1 MKTIYFV
8 IFSIFLGQAVFAAD
22 DCSNY
27 PQTKGINVMLVDEGT
42 KILSTAIATVPYDDV
57 ELYLDALEEGE
68 REAKAS
74 ISSVLEE
81 NISKLCS
88 SDTASMQNIKIVA
101 EEKSVDY
108 EKIKTSLCSINTV
121 TESVLR
127 GALVI
132 GHCYTPG
139 KLVMVTVGIKPE
151 TIAAAEELSNSM
163 ENSLDYDSD
172 SHSTSSN
179 SNASSA
185 SNDGGLTSIEGYS
198 NTDQLL
204 DF

>member
-1 MKTIYFV
+1 
-8 IFSIFLGQAVFAAD
+8 
-22 DCSNY
+22 
-27 PQTKGINVMLVDEGT
+27 MLVEGGT

-121 TESVLR
+121 TESILR

-139 KLVMVTVGIKPE
+139 KLVMLTVGIKPE

-163 ENSLDYDSD
+163 ENSINSD
-172 SHSTSSN
+172 STSSN

-185 SNDGGLTSIEGYS
+185 SDDGSLTSIEGYS

>member
-8 IFSIFLGQAVFAAD
+8 IFSIFLGQSVFAAG
-22 DCSNY
+22 DCSDY
-27 PQTKGINVMLVDEGT
+27 PQSKGINVILVEGGT
-42 KILSTAIATVPYDDV
+42 KILSTAIATVPFDDV
-57 ELYLDALEEGE
+57 ELYLDALEEAE
-68 REAKAS
+68 LEAKAS

-108 EKIKTSLCSINTV
+108 EKIKTSLCSIKSV

-127 GALVI
+127 GAVVI

-139 KLVMVTVGIKPE
+139 KLVMLTVGIKPE
-151 TIAAAEELSNSM
+151 TITAAEKLSDSM
-163 ENSLDYDSD
+163 ENSTNSSD
-172 SHSTSSN
+172 STGQT
-179 SNASSA
+179 
-185 SNDGGLTSIEGYS
+185 SNDNNLTSVEGYS
-198 NTDQLL
+198 NTDKLS

>member
-8 IFSIFLGQAVFAAD
+8 IFSIFLGQAVFAE
-22 DCSNY
+22 DCSDY
-27 PQTKGINVMLVDEGT
+27 PQERGINIILVEGGT
-42 KILSTAIATVPYDDV
+42 KILSTAIATVPFDDV
-57 ELYLDALEEGE
+57 ELYLDALDEAEL
-68 REAKAS
+68 EAKAS
-74 ISSVLEE
+74 ISRTLEE

-88 SDTASMQNIKIVA
+88 SDTASIQNIKIVA

-108 EKIKTSLCSINTV
+108 EKIKTSLCSITSF

-127 GALVI
+127 GAVVI

-139 KLVMVTVGIKPE
+139 KLVMLTVGIKPE

-163 ENSLDYDSD
+163 ENSINSD
-172 SHSTSSN
+172 STSSN
-179 SNASSA
+179 SSASSV
-185 SNDGGLTSIEGYS
+185 SNDGSLTSIEGYS
-198 NTDQLL
+198 NTDQLT

>member
-1 MKTIYFV
+1 MKTIYFA
-8 IFSIFLGQAVFAAD
+8 IFSIFLGQAAFAAD
-22 DCSNY
+22 NCADY
-27 PQTKGINVMLVDEGT
+27 PQTRGINVMLVEGGT

-163 ENSLDYDSD
+163 ENSINSD
-172 SHSTSSN
+172 STSSN

-185 SNDGGLTSIEGYS
+185 SNDGSLTSIEGYS

>member
-8 IFSIFLGQAVFAAD
+8 IFSILLGQAVFAE
-22 DCSNY
+22 DCSDY
-27 PQTKGINVMLVDEGT
+27 PHKRGINIILVEGGT
-42 KILSTAIATVPYDDV
+42 KILSTAIATVPFDDV
-57 ELYLDALEEGE
+57 ELYLDALDEAEL
-68 REAKAS
+68 EAKAS
-74 ISSVLEE
+74 ISRTLEE

-88 SDTASMQNIKIVA
+88 SDTASIQNIKIVA

-108 EKIKTSLCSINTV
+108 EKIKTSLCSITSF

-127 GALVI
+127 GAVVI

-139 KLVMVTVGIKPE
+139 KLVMLTVGIKPE

-163 ENSLDYDSD
+163 ENSINSD
-172 SHSTSSN
+172 STSSN
-179 SNASSA
+179 SSASSV
-185 SNDGGLTSIEGYS
+185 SNDGSLTSIEGYS
-198 NTDQLL
+198 NTDQLT

>member
-1 MKTIYFV
+1 MKTIYFA
-8 IFSIFLGQAVFAAD
+8 ILTLFLGQAVFAE
-22 DCSNY
+22 DCSDY
-27 PQTKGINVMLVDEGT
+27 PQSKGINVILVEGGT
-42 KILSTAIATVPYDDV
+42 KILSTAIATVTSDDTKSYLEALV
-57 ELYLDALEEGE
+57 DAEL
-68 REAKAS
+68 EAKAS

-108 EKIKTSLCSINTV
+108 EKIKTSLCSIKSV

-127 GALVI
+127 GAVVI

-139 KLVMVTVGIKPE
+139 KLVMLTVGIKPE
-151 TIAAAEELSNSM
+151 TITAAEKLSDSM
-163 ENSLDYDSD
+163 ENSTNSSD
-172 SHSTSSN
+172 STGQT
-179 SNASSA
+179 
-185 SNDGGLTSIEGYS
+185 SNDNNLTSVEGYS
-198 NTDQLL
+198 NTDKLS

>member
-27 PQTKGINVMLVDEGT
+27 PQTKGINVLLVEGGT

-108 EKIKTSLCSINTV
+108 EKIKTSLCSIKSV

-127 GALVI
+127 GAVVI

-139 KLVMVTVGIKPE
+139 KLVMLTVGIKPE
-151 TIAAAEELSNSM
+151 TITAAEKLSDSM
-163 ENSLDYDSD
+163 ENSTNSSD
-172 SHSTSSN
+172 STGQT
-179 SNASSA
+179 
-185 SNDGGLTSIEGYS
+185 SNDNNLTSVEGYS
-198 NTDQLL
+198 NTDKLS

>member
-8 IFSIFLGQAVFAAD
+8 IFSIFLGQSVFAAG
-22 DCSNY
+22 DCSDY
-27 PQTKGINVMLVDEGT
+27 PQTRGVNVILVEGGT

-57 ELYLDALEEGE
+57 ELYLDALDEAE

-88 SDTASMQNIKIVA
+88 SDTASIQNIKIVA

-108 EKIKTSLCSINTV
+108 EKIKTSLCSITSF

-139 KLVMVTVGIKPE
+139 KLVMLTVGIKPE

-163 ENSLDYDSD
+163 ENSLNSD
-172 SHSTSSN
+172 STSSN
-179 SNASSA
+179 SISS
-185 SNDGGLTSIEGYS
+185 SVSSDGSLTSIEGYS
-198 NTDQLL
+198 NTDKLT

>member
-27 PQTKGINVMLVDEGT
+27 PQTKGINVLLVEGGT
-42 KILSTAIATVPYDDV
+42 KILSTGIATVPFDDV
-57 ELYLDALEEGE
+57 ELYLDALDDAE
-68 REAKAS
+68 REAKSA

-81 NISKLCS
+81 NISQLCS

-108 EKIKTSLCSINTV
+108 EKIKTSLCSIKSV

-127 GALVI
+127 GAVVI

-139 KLVMVTVGIKPE
+139 KLVMLTVGIKPE
-151 TIAAAEELSNSM
+151 TITAAEKLSDSM
-163 ENSLDYDSD
+163 ENSTNSSD
-172 SHSTSSN
+172 STGQT
-179 SNASSA
+179 
-185 SNDGGLTSIEGYS
+185 SNDNNLTSVEGYS
-198 NTDQLL
+198 NTDKLS

>member
-1 MKTIYFV
+1 MKAMYFV

-27 PQTKGINVMLVDEGT
+27 PQTKGINVLLVEGGT

-108 EKIKTSLCSINTV
+108 EKIKTSLCSIKSV

-127 GALVI
+127 GAVVI

-139 KLVMVTVGIKPE
+139 KLVMLTVGIKPE
-151 TIAAAEELSNSM
+151 TITAAEKLSDSM
-163 ENSLDYDSD
+163 ENSTNSSD
-172 SHSTSSN
+172 STGQT
-179 SNASSA
+179 
-185 SNDGGLTSIEGYS
+185 SNDNNLTSVEGYS
-198 NTDQLL
+198 NTDKLS

>member
-1 MKTIYFV
+1 MKTIYFA
-8 IFSIFLGQAVFAAD
+8 ILTLFLGQAVFAE
-22 DCSNY
+22 DCSDY
-27 PQTKGINVMLVDEGT
+27 PQSKGINVILVEGGT

-57 ELYLDALEEGE
+57 ELYLDALDEAE

-108 EKIKTSLCSINTV
+108 EKIKTSLCSIKSV

-127 GALVI
+127 GAVVI

-139 KLVMVTVGIKPE
+139 KLVMLTVGIKPE
-151 TIAAAEELSNSM
+151 TITAAEKLSDSM
-163 ENSLDYDSD
+163 ENSTNSSD
-172 SHSTSSN
+172 STGQT
-179 SNASSA
+179 
-185 SNDGGLTSIEGYS
+185 SNDNNLTSVEGYS
-198 NTDQLL
+198 NTDKLS

>member
-8 IFSIFLGQAVFAAD
+8 IFSIFLGQAVFAAG
-22 DCSNY
+22 DCSDY
-27 PQTKGINVMLVDEGT
+27 PQTKGINVLLVEGGT

-108 EKIKTSLCSINTV
+108 EKIKTSLCSIKSV

-127 GALVI
+127 GAVVI

-139 KLVMVTVGIKPE
+139 KLVMLTVGIKPE
-151 TIAAAEELSNSM
+151 TITAAEKLSDSM
-163 ENSLDYDSD
+163 ENSTNSSD
-172 SHSTSSN
+172 STGQT
-179 SNASSA
+179 
-185 SNDGGLTSIEGYS
+185 SNDNNLTSVEGYS
-198 NTDQLL
+198 NTDKLS

>member
-1 MKTIYFV
+1 MKTIYFA
-8 IFSIFLGQAVFAAD
+8 ILTLFLGQAVFAE
-22 DCSNY
+22 DCSDY
-27 PQTKGINVMLVDEGT
+27 PQSKGINVILVEGGT
-42 KILSTAIATVPYDDV
+42 KILSTAIATVPFDDV
-57 ELYLDALEEGE
+57 ELYLDALEEAE
-68 REAKAS
+68 LEAKAS

-108 EKIKTSLCSINTV
+108 EKIKTSLCSIKSV

-127 GALVI
+127 GAVVI

-139 KLVMVTVGIKPE
+139 KLVMLTVGIKPE
-151 TIAAAEELSNSM
+151 TITAAEKLSDSM
-163 ENSLDYDSD
+163 ENSTNSSD
-172 SHSTSSN
+172 STGQT
-179 SNASSA
+179 
-185 SNDGGLTSIEGYS
+185 SNDNNLTSVEGYS
-198 NTDQLL
+198 NTDKLS

>member
-1 MKTIYFV
+1 MKTIYFA
-8 IFSIFLGQAVFAAD
+8 ILTLFFGQAVFAE
-22 DCSNY
+22 DCSDY
-27 PQTKGINVMLVDEGT
+27 PQSKGINVILVEGGT
-42 KILSTAIATVPYDDV
+42 KILSTAIATVPFDDV
-57 ELYLDALEEGE
+57 ELYLDALEEAE
-68 REAKAS
+68 LEAKAS

-108 EKIKTSLCSINTV
+108 EKIKTSLCSIKSV

-127 GALVI
+127 GAVVI

-139 KLVMVTVGIKPE
+139 KLVMLTVGIKPE
-151 TIAAAEELSNSM
+151 AITAAEKLSDSM
-163 ENSLDYDSD
+163 ENSTNSSD
-172 SHSTSSN
+172 STGQT
-179 SNASSA
+179 
-185 SNDGGLTSIEGYS
+185 SNDNNLTSVEGYS
-198 NTDQLL
+198 NTDKLS